1 MLVEIKVALNFLL
14 SFLYD
19 KLPRRRVNLFGDELE
34 KLLKFKINFNTSP
47 SSSILC
53 SIKLNKL
60 TNYIDPCLSAA
71 AKESAMDLSE
81 ILDCLPN
88 YLKIYLLNGKV
99 CYKSCSCSNSASCKV
114 CTQLD
119 LSESDDELLDD
130 DIQTIPARQDELLND
145 EFLLK
150 PAQFAAS
157 PMLAQSQ
164 IFNKARPNKNGLQS
178 GLGNYGKYLA

>member
-1 MLVEIKVALNFLL
+1 V
-14 SFLYD
+14 
-19 KLPRRRVNLFGDELE
+19 
-34 KLLKFKINFNTSP
+34 
-47 SSSILC
+47 
-53 SIKLNKL
+53 
-60 TNYIDPCLSAA
+60 
-71 AKESAMDLSE
+71 
-81 ILDCLPN
+81 
-88 YLKIYLLNGKV
+88 
-99 CYKSCSCSNSASCKV
+99 SCKV